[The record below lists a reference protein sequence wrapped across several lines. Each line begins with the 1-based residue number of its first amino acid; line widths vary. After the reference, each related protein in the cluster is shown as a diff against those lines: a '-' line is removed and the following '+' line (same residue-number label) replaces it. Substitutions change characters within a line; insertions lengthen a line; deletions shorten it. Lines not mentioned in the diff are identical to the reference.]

1 MASKPKKAKTNG
13 FLLFAQEF
21 SVRFEILQIY
31 FTKFTNLQRKNQLAM
46 PFEDLKGLASPHWN
60 NLSEED
66 KKIYKE
72 KAKPSNGIPSL
83 PAAFNPNNQAQI
95 EARLRQ
101 AKHEAITE
109 EVRLLIQNAY
119 DMNGK
124 FKITSKKAILINLNC
139 PSSSSLHS
147 FHNHQ
152 WIFIL

>member
-1 MASKPKKAKTNG
+1 
-13 FLLFAQEF
+13 
-21 SVRFEILQIY
+21 
-31 FTKFTNLQRKNQLAM
+31 M
-46 PFEDLKGLASPHWN
+46 PFEDLKDIASPHWN
-60 NLSEED
+60 KLSEED

-139 PSSSSLHS
+139 PCSSSLYS

>member
-46 PFEDLKGLASPHWN
+46 PFEDLKVLASPHWN

-83 PAAFNPNNQAQI
+83 PAAFNPVNQAQI

-101 AKHEAITE
+101 AKHEAITD

-139 PSSSSLHS
+139 PCSSSLHS

>member
-46 PFEDLKGLASPHWN
+46 PFEVLKDIASPHWN
-60 NLSEED
+60 KLSEED

-124 FKITSKKAILINLNC
+124 FEITSKKAILINLNC

-147 FHNHQ
+147 FYNHQ